1 MVGFPLATLIS
12 AALIFLAVTLGTIS
26 LALLL
31 EFWRERRVKRAALSQ
46 LRELGLEASAL
57 PAAAKSLF
65 RGTNPAS
72 MGKLQSMAADIPQLR
87 DLELILEQAG
97 STWTVPAL
105 LFVSGGLGLAFG
117 LATLTLLGSFALSIP
132 IGALGASLPYLQV
145 RHKRL
150 RRMRAFEEQLPETI
164 DLLGRAIRAGHPLS
178 AGLKMVA
185 DECPEPVQGE
195 FRSSFEEQR
204 FGLPLD
210 DSLLAMADRV
220 GLVDVR
226 ILTTAIL
233 IQRNVGGNLAEILD
247 NLAYTI
253 RERFKIRRQLRVYT
267 AQGRMSGYVLAL
279 LPVAMGCAFYLLNP
293 AYITLLFTDPAGK
306 LAVSV
311 AIVMQLIG
319 FYWIRKIVDIE
330 I

>member
-1 MVGFPLATLIS
+1 MVGLPIATVVS
-12 AALIFLAVTLGTIS
+12 AGLVFLAVTLGTIS
-26 LALLL
+26 LALIL
-31 EFWRERRVKRAALSQ
+31 EFWRERNVKRAALRRLKGFGIDIS
-46 LRELGLEASAL
+46 EASES
-57 PAAAKSLF
+57 AKSLF
-65 RGTNPAS
+65 RGDAAS
-72 MGKLQSMAADIPQLR
+72 VGRLQALVVQIPPLR
-87 DLELILEQAG
+87 ALEQTIEQAA
-97 STWTVPAL
+97 SSWTVPRF
-105 LFVSGGLGLAFG
+105 LFVSLGLGLAFG
-117 LATLTLLGSFALSIP
+117 LAIFTITFSLPISMP
-132 IGALGASLPYLQV
+132 IGALGGSLPYLLL
-145 RHKRL
+145 RRKRL
-150 RRMRAFEEQLPETI
+150 QRMHAFEEMLPDTI

-185 DECPEPVQGE
+185 DESTEPVQGE
-195 FRSSFEEQR
+195 FRRSFEEQR

-210 DSLLAMADRV
+210 DSLMAMSDRV

-279 LPVAMGCAFYLLNP
+279 LPIAMGCVFYLLNP
-293 AYITLLFTDPAGK
+293 AYIKILFTDPAGK
-306 LAVSV
+306 LAMAV
-311 AIVMQLIG
+311 AVVMQLIG

>member
-1 MVGFPLATLIS
+1 M
-12 AALIFLAVTLGTIS
+12 
-26 LALLL
+26 
-31 EFWRERRVKRAALSQ
+31 
-46 LRELGLEASAL
+46 L
-57 PAAAKSLF
+57 P
-65 RGTNPAS
+65 
-72 MGKLQSMAADIPQLR
+72 D
-87 DLELILEQAG
+87 
-97 STWTVPAL
+97 
-105 LFVSGGLGLAFG
+105 
-117 LATLTLLGSFALSIP
+117 
-132 IGALGASLPYLQV
+132 
-145 RHKRL
+145 
-150 RRMRAFEEQLPETI
+150 TI

-185 DECPEPVQGE
+185 DESTQPIQGE
-195 FRSSFEEQR
+195 FRRSFEEQR

-210 DSLLAMADRV
+210 DSLMAMSDRV

-279 LPVAMGCAFYLLNP
+279 LPVAMGCVFYLLNP
-293 AYITLLFTDPAGK
+293 AYIKILFTDPAGK
-306 LAVSV
+306 LAMAV
-311 AIVMQLIG
+311 AVVMQLIG

>member
-1 MVGFPLATLIS
+1 MVGLPLATLVS
-12 AALIFLAVTLGTIS
+12 AGLVFLAVTLGTIS
-26 LALLL
+26 LALFL
-31 EFWRERRVKRAALSQ
+31 EFWRERRVKRTALEQ
-46 LRELGLEASAL
+46 LRTLGLEAMAL
-57 PAAAKSLF
+57 PASARSLF
-65 RGTNPAS
+65 RGADPS
-72 MGKLQSMAADIPQLR
+72 KMGRLRSWAARIPQLQ
-87 DLELILEQAG
+87 DLELTLEQAG
-97 STWTVPAL
+97 SSWTIPTF
-105 LFVSGGLGLAFG
+105 LFVSSGLGLAFG
-117 LATLTLLGSFALSIP
+117 LAALTATRSWLLSLPMGV
-132 IGALGASLPYLQV
+132 LGASLPFLMV
-145 RHKRL
+145 RRKRL

-195 FRSSFEEQR
+195 FRRSFEEQR

-210 DSLLAMADRV
+210 DSLMAMSDRV

-247 NLAYTI
+247 NLSYTI

-279 LPVAMGCAFYLLNP
+279 LPIVMGCVFYLLNP
-293 AYITLLFTDPAGK
+293 AYISLLFTDPAGK
-306 LAVSV
+306 LALIV
-311 AIVMQLIG
+311 ALVMQFIG
-319 FYWIRKIVDIE
+319 FIWIRKIVDIE

>member
-1 MVGFPLATLIS
+1 MVGLPLATVIS
-12 AALIFLAVTLGTIS
+12 AGLVFLAVTLGTIS

-31 EFWRERRVKRAALSQ
+31 EFWRERKVKRSALSQ
-46 LRELGLEASAL
+46 LKSFGLDISD
-57 PAAAKSLF
+57 AAGATKSLF
-65 RGTNPAS
+65 RGDAAAGS
-72 MGKLQSMAADIPQLR
+72 WLQALVVRIPPLR
-87 DLELILEQAG
+87 GLEQMIEQAA
-97 STWTVPAL
+97 STWTVPRF
-105 LFVSGGLGLAFG
+105 LFVSSGIGLAFG
-117 LATLTLLGSFALSIP
+117 LAALTLTGNLLLSIP
-132 IGALGASLPYLQV
+132 IGALGGSLPLLL
-145 RHKRL
+145 L
-150 RRMRAFEEQLPETI
+150 RRKRTRRMYAFEEMLPETI

-185 DECPEPVQGE
+185 DECTEPIQGE
-195 FRSSFEEQR
+195 FRRTFEEQR
-204 FGLPLD
+204 FGMPLD
-210 DSLLAMADRV
+210 DSLMAMSDRV

-247 NLAYTI
+247 NLSYTI

-279 LPVAMGCAFYLLNP
+279 LPIAMGCIFYMLNP

-306 LAVSV
+306 LALVV
-311 AIVMQLIG
+311 AVVMQFIG
-319 FYWIRKIVDIE
+319 FFWIRKIVDIE

>member
-1 MVGFPLATLIS
+1 MVGLPLATLVS
-12 AALIFLAVTLGTIS
+12 AALVFLAVTLGTIS
-26 LALLL
+26 LALFL
-31 EFWRERRVKRAALSQ
+31 EFWRERRVKHAALEQ
-46 LRELGLEASAL
+46 LRTLGLEAMAL
-57 PAAAKSLF
+57 PASAKSLF
-65 RGTNPAS
+65 RGADPS
-72 MGKLQSMAADIPQLR
+72 KMGRLRAWAAQIPQIQ
-87 DLELILEQAG
+87 DLELTLEQAG
-97 STWTVPAL
+97 SSWTIPAF
-105 LFVSGGLGLAFG
+105 LFVSSGLGLAFG
-117 LATLTLLGSFALSIP
+117 LAALTATRSLQLSFP
-132 IGALGASLPYLQV
+132 IGAFGASLPYLLV
-145 RHKRL
+145 RRKRL

-195 FRSSFEEQR
+195 FRRSFEEQR

-210 DSLLAMADRV
+210 DSLMAMSDRV

-279 LPVAMGCAFYLLNP
+279 LPVAMGCTFYLLNP
-293 AYITLLFTDPAGK
+293 GYITLLFTDPAGK
-306 LAVSV
+306 L
-311 AIVMQLIG
+311 
-319 FYWIRKIVDIE
+319 VDIE